1 MIKVS
6 FILDSDPNPTQDI
19 NTTSALEAMHAAV
32 DDITLHLEAVGIYP
46 NALDMEESMCIE
58 DAVPAGGDA

>member
-6 FILDSDPNPTQDI
+6 FILDSAPNPTQDI
-19 NTTSALEAMHAAV
+19 DMAVALEAMHAAV

-46 NALDMEESMCIE
+46 NALDMEESMCVE
-58 DAVPAGGDA
+58 DAAPAGGEA